1 MASTEGKG
9 EIEKAHWLSI
19 ASVQKGHT
27 SFALTDHRPEQLKWP
42 NLAASEAGLHRR
54 TPGTYEGC

>member
-19 ASVQKGHT
+19 ASVQKRHT

-42 NLAASEAGLHRR
+42 NLAASEAG
-54 TPGTYEGC
+54 